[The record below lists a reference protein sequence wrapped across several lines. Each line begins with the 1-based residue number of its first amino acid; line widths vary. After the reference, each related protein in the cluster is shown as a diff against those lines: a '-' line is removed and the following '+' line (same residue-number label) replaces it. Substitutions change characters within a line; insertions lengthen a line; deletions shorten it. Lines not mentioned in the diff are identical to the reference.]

1 MNKKKTSRKKGRA
14 LSTILLIYLPLHMCK
29 VHVWEG
35 GRIKHKVFIREGLEV
50 RARREKITLGR
61 QHSWPEF

>member
-35 GRIKHKVFIREGLEV
+35 GRIKHIGFHKGRIRSESKE
-50 RARREKITLGR
+50 RENNTRKATQLA
-61 QHSWPEF
+61 